1 MINQLKL
8 VCNHIVGILG
18 EYAFCHHGREGG
30 SKSLLVTDSH
40 SHTAIDALGDMF
52 SMHVQGH
59 ALACG
64 RARSPQRNNRRFSI
78 QSHLSPH
85 LSVEFA
91 GFRHLSL
98 HLPCLT
104 APLSH

>member
-8 VCNHIVGILG
+8 VILG

-30 SKSLLVTDSH
+30 SKSLLVTD

-78 QSHLSPH
+78 QYHVSPR

-91 GFRHLSL
+91 DFGRLSL

-104 APLSH
+104 ARLSH